1 MSDCPLCGGNAV
13 LRSNALPGYVAGTSF
28 RIHGCTECGVAF
40 AEPRRENHQVYE
52 AIYANPGRIPGYARY
67 ERYARLAATAADPL
81 DALSNSED
89 VYWAVAQA
97 LKQRDKTVE
106 EPEVLEV
113 GSGLGYL
120 TYALAR
126 SGYRATGIDIS
137 RAAVDAATA
146 RFGDLFIHEDVAEF
160 AARHAGRFDAVIAC
174 ELLEHVVDPV
184 EFVRTALSLIAPS
197 GQLIVTT
204 PNRTMFDAEVLWETD
219 PPPVHFWWHSEGS
232 IRAIAAAA
240 GARAEFVDFSTYQAI
255 APLYVPSALPGGVP
269 TRQPILDESGGL
281 FREVGIV
288 GRARVALG
296 GALPILR
303 TNARVQ
309 RLLGRRRV
317 EGPRRTVLCAVLRHA
332 AQPSARQSSDSVS
345 AHA

>member
-28 RIHGCTECGVAF
+28 QIHSCIECGVAF
-40 AEPRRENHQVYE
+40 AEPRIESHEVYE
-52 AIYANPGRIPGYARY
+52 AIYADARRIPGYARY
-67 ERYARLAATAADPL
+67 EQYARLAATATDPL

-89 VYWAVAQA
+89 VYWAVSQA
-97 LKQRDKTVE
+97 LKQRHKPVE

-137 RAAVDAATA
+137 RAAIEAATA
-146 RFGDLFIHEDVAEF
+146 RFGNLFIHADVAEF
-160 AARHAGRFDAVIAC
+160 ATRHAGRFDAVIAC

-184 EFVRTALSLIAPS
+184 AFVRTALSLIAPS

-204 PNRTMFDAEVLWETD
+204 PNRTMFDSEVLWETD
-219 PPPVHFWWHSEGS
+219 LPPVHFWWHSEGS
-232 IRAIAAAA
+232 IRAIATAA
-240 GARAEFVDFSTYQAI
+240 GARADFVDFSAYQAI
-255 APLYVPSALPGGVP
+255 APLYVPSALPRGVP
-269 TRQPILDESGGL
+269 TRRPILDQSGGL
-281 FREVGIV
+281 FREVGLV

-296 GALPILR
+296 DALPILR

-317 EGPRRTVLCAVLRHA
+317 VGPRRTVLCAVLRH
-332 AQPSARQSSDSVS
+332 SASPATRESSDSVS

>member
-1 MSDCPLCGGNAV
+1 M
-13 LRSNALPGYVAGTSF
+13 
-28 RIHGCTECGVAF
+28 
-40 AEPRRENHQVYE
+40 
-52 AIYANPGRIPGYARY
+52 
-67 ERYARLAATAADPL
+67 
-81 DALSNSED
+81 
-89 VYWAVAQA
+89 
-97 LKQRDKTVE
+97 
-106 EPEVLEV
+106 
-113 GSGLGYL
+113 
-120 TYALAR
+120 
-126 SGYRATGIDIS
+126 
-137 RAAVDAATA
+137 A
-146 RFGDLFIHEDVAEF
+146 RFGNLYIHEDVAEF

-174 ELLEHVVDPV
+174 ELLEHVVDPI
-184 EFVRTALSLIAPS
+184 EFVRTALSLIAPA

-204 PNRTMFDAEVLWETD
+204 PNRTLFDPEVLWETD

-240 GARAEFVDFSTYQAI
+240 GARAEFVDFSAYQAI

-296 GALPILR
+296 GAVPILR

-332 AQPSARQSSDSVS
+332 AQPAARRSSNSVS